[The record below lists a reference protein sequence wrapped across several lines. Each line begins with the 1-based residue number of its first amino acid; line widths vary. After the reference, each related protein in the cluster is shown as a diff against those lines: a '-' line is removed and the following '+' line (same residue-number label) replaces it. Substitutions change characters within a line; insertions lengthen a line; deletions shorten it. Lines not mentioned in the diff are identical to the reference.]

1 MNKLNITG
9 EDLIEIGYPEGKAIG
24 TAIRAINENFEYTER
39 EEVLAIL
46 LKVFQYPENFL
57 DDAVLSPIANEL
69 VEKPKLI
76 DGVEETPLKE
86 TSDEYA
92 IYGKENI
99 EVGALAQMEVA
110 MKLPVTVAGA
120 LMPDAHQGYGLPI
133 GGVLATKNA
142 VIPYGVGVDIGC
154 RMALSIYDIPES
166 YFLENESKFKR
177 ELIAWTK
184 FGAGNG
190 WQGKYK
196 AEHNVLDRSE
206 FNATP
211 FIKNL
216 HDKAS
221 VQLGSSGGGNHF
233 VEWGIIEFEKDDA
246 ELNIPKGK
254 YVALLTH
261 SGSRGFGATV
271 AGYYTKLAKDI
282 CKLPQEAKNLA
293 YLSLDSAEGQEYWL
307 AMNLAGDYAS
317 ACHEVIHNRLT
328 SAIGGNLLARVENH
342 HNFAWKEKYNGQD
355 VIVHRKGA
363 TPASKDVL
371 GIIPGSM
378 TAPGFLVRGKGEMNS
393 INSASHGAGRLMSR
407 TQAIKTVTKGAMQ
420 KILKDHGVTLIG
432 AGLDE
437 APFAYKDINMVM
449 AAQSELVDV
458 LAKFSPKIVRMADD
472 GSKED

>member
-1 MNKLNITG
+1 MNKLNIKG
-9 EDLIEIGYPEGKAIG
+9 EDLLELGYPEGKAIG
-24 TAIRAINENFEYTER
+24 TAIKAVEQNYRNTDR

-57 DDAVLSPIANEL
+57 DDEILSPIANDLIEKIKL
-69 VEKPKLI
+69 V
-76 DGVEETPLKE
+76 DGIPETALKE
-86 TSDEYA
+86 TADAFA
-92 IYGKENI
+92 IYGEENI
-99 EVGALAQMEVA
+99 EQGALTQMEVA

-133 GGVLATKNA
+133 GGVLAANNA

-184 FGAGNG
+184 FGAGAG
-190 WQGKYK
+190 WHGKYK
-196 AEHNVLDRSE
+196 AEHSILDNAA

-216 HDKAS
+216 HDKA
-221 VQLGSSGGGNHF
+221 VAQLGSSGGGNHF
-233 VEWGIIEFEKDDA
+233 VEWGIIEFEKADEA
-246 ELNIPKGK
+246 LNIPKGK
-254 YVALLTH
+254 YVALLSH

-271 AGYYTKLAKDI
+271 AGYYTKLAKEI

-328 SAIGGNLLARVENH
+328 TAIGGNLLARVENH

-363 TPASKDVL
+363 TPAGKDVL

-378 TAPGFLVRGKGEMNS
+378 TAPGFLVRGKGEENS

-407 TQAIKTVTKGAMQ
+407 TAAIKNISKNEMQ
-420 KILKDHGVTLIG
+420 KILKDNGVTLIG

-437 APFAYKDINMVM
+437 APMAYKDINMVM
-449 AAQSELVDV
+449 AAQSDLVDV
-458 LAKFSPKIVRMADD
+458 LAKFTPKIVRMADD
-472 GSKED
+472 GSRED